1 MCVRSRK
8 VTLKN
13 GISEEVNIPIGQ
25 IILGCVSLSIGKWII
40 VSQFL
45 EFKNLSLLGTF
56 IKYVRSKGE
65 KGTKAKAYISCANDV
80 ILLFESVQRWRL
92 PENHQIWARYFMDV
106 SFPKFIYGHVAMLSI
121 KIGIWYLWYSLYNIY
136 TKFNVFY
143 INSIQ

>member
-25 IILGCVSLSIGKWII
+25 IIIGCVSLSIGKWII

-65 KGTKAKAYISCANDV
+65 KGTKAKAYISCVYDV
-80 ILLFESVQRWRL
+80 ILLFESVQR
-92 PENHQIWARYFMDV
+92 
-106 SFPKFIYGHVAMLSI
+106 
-121 KIGIWYLWYSLYNIY
+121 
-136 TKFNVFY
+136 
-143 INSIQ
+143 